1 MTFDPLDYCGSS
13 IAGLAPYE
21 PGRSAR
27 QLSREL
33 GVHDALPLASNE
45 NLLGPS
51 PKVIEALHRAL
62 DDVHFYP
69 DGAGRRLKELL
80 ARRHG
85 VTPSQITLG
94 NGSNDVLEL
103 AGRCFLGVGSGALW
117 SRHAFAVYALTAQAV
132 GAARQVAPPRPASD
146 AMPYGHDPDAMLGQV
161 NDATGVVFIA
171 NPNNPTGTWIGAD
184 ALHDFLR
191 RLPARVVAVVDQA
204 YAEYATAADYPD
216 AAAWLDEFPN
226 LIVTRTFSKIFAL
239 AGLRVGYALASSAI
253 SDLLNRLRQPFNVNA
268 LAQCASAAAL
278 ADDEHVAASVAAN
291 AAALTQLRAG
301 CARLGV
307 ACLPS
312 AANFLCLEIGDDAQ
326 RVYRRLLERGVIVRP
341 LSNYG
346 LPRHLRVTTGRP
358 EHNERFLE
366 ALAAVVGAGA

>member
-1 MTFDPLDYCGSS
+1 MTFDPRDYCRPG
-13 IAGLAPYE
+13 IADLAAYE
-21 PGRSAR
+21 PGTSGAR
-27 QLSREL
+27 LANEP
-33 GVHDALPLASNE
+33 GAGDALTLASNE

-51 PKVIEALHRAL
+51 ARVLEALRGAL
-62 DDVHFYP
+62 GDVHFYP
-69 DGAGRRLKELL
+69 DGAGLRLKESL

-85 VTPSQITLG
+85 VTPAHVTLG
-94 NGSNDVLEL
+94 NGSNEVLEL
-103 AGRCFLGVGSGALW
+103 AARCFLGPGDEAVW
-117 SRHAFAVYALTAQAV
+117 SRHAFAVYALATQAA
-132 GAARQVAPPRPASD
+132 GAVSRVAPPRPASD
-146 AMPYGHDPDAMLGQV
+146 AMPYGHDTDAMLERV
-161 NDATGVVFIA
+161 NDATRVVFIA

-191 RLPARVVAVVDQA
+191 RLPRRVVAVVDQA
-204 YAEYATAADYPD
+204 YAEYATPADYPE

-226 LIVTRTFSKIFAL
+226 LIVTRTFSKVHAL
-239 AGLRVGYALASSAI
+239 AGLRVGYALASPAI
-253 SDLLNRLRQPFNVNA
+253 GDLLNRLRQPFNVNA
-268 LAQCASAAAL
+268 LAQHAAAAAL
-278 ADDEHVAASVAAN
+278 ADEEHVAASVAAN
-291 AAALTQLRAG
+291 AAALAQLRAG

-346 LPRHLRVTTGRP
+346 LARHLRVTTGRP

>member
-1 MTFDPLDYCGSS
+1 MTFDPLDYCRPG
-13 IAGLAPYE
+13 IADLAPYE
-21 PGRSAR
+21 PGRPSPRLA
-27 QLSREL
+27 REL
-33 GVHDALPLASNE
+33 GVRDVLPLASNE

-51 PKVIEALHRAL
+51 AMVVEALRGAL
-62 DDVHFYP
+62 GEVHLYP
-69 DGAGRRLKELL
+69 DGAGLRLKELL

-85 VTPSQITLG
+85 VAAAQITLG
-94 NGSNDVLEL
+94 NGSNEVLEL
-103 AGRCFLGVGSGALW
+103 AGRCFLGAGRAALW
-117 SRHAFAVYALTAQAV
+117 SRHAFAVYALTARAA
-132 GAARQVAPPRPASD
+132 GAAGQVAPPRPASD
-146 AMPYGHDPDAMLGQV
+146 AMPYGHDPEAMLEQV

-204 YAEYATAADYPD
+204 YAEYAACADYPD
-216 AAAWLDEFPN
+216 AADWLDEFPN

-239 AGLRVGYALASSAI
+239 AGLRVGYALSSPAI
-253 SDLLNRLRQPFNVNA
+253 GGLLNRLRQPFNVGA
-268 LAQCASAAAL
+268 LAQRAAAAAL
-278 ADDEHVAASVAAN
+278 GDDAHVAASVAAN
-291 AAALTQLRAG
+291 DAALAQLRAG

-326 RVYRRLLERGVIVRP
+326 RVHRRLLERGVSVRP

-366 ALAAVVGAGA
+366 ALAEAVGAGA